1 MMFVEINEKYFNKL
15 YIQSVETED
24 IVEDSEYYYNINYR
38 LQNGEVIVESFDN
51 SSARDSKFDEVIG

>member
-1 MMFVEINEKYFNKL
+1 MFVEINEKYFNKL

-38 LQNGEVIVESFDN
+38 LQNGEVLVESFDN